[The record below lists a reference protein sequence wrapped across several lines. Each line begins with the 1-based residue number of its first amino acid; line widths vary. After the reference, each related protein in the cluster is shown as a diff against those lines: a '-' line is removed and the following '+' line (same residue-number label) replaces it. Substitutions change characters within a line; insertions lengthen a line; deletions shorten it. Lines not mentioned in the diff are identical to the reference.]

1 MAFRDERII
10 FMGTP
15 EFAVA
20 SLSALIASGCNVVA
34 VITAP
39 DRPSGRGMK
48 LQPSAVKAFA
58 VQHGLPVLQPTNLRS
73 EAFLEELQSFKA
85 TLQVV
90 VAFRMLPQ
98 AVWAMPPKG
107 TFNLHA
113 SLLPQFRGAA
123 PINHAIISGATETG
137 VTTFFLEQEIDT
149 GNIILQEKTPI
160 GPEETAGE
168 LHDRL
173 MAIGARLVVETVRR
187 IATGNVATIPQ
198 TGILQ
203 EELFGA
209 PKIFKDFCRIDWGRS
224 AADVFNHIRGLSP
237 YPSAF
242 TEIRTGDEV
251 FVLKIFRS
259 QMVADSASGAPGQLS
274 SDGRTFLYVQCK
286 DGQLSLLEVQ
296 LSGKR
301 RMAIGEF
308 LKGFDIAGTAIK
320 E

>member
-1 MAFRDERII
+1 
-10 FMGTP
+10 
-15 EFAVA
+15 
-20 SLSALIASGCNVVA
+20 
-34 VITAP
+34 
-39 DRPSGRGMK
+39 
-48 LQPSAVKAFA
+48 VKAFA

-113 SLLPQFRGAA
+113 SLLPQFRGAP

-173 MAIGARLVVETVRR
+173 MVIGAQLVVETVRR

-198 TGILQ
+198 TGLLQ
-203 EELFGA
+203 EELLGA
-209 PKIFKDFCRIDWGRS
+209 PKIFKDFCRIDWGKG
-224 AADVFNHIRGLSP
+224 ALEVFNLIRGLSP

-242 TEIRTGDEV
+242 TEIRTGYEV

-259 QMVADSASGAPGQLS
+259 QVVADSASGAPGQLS
-274 SDGRTFLYVQCK
+274 SDGRTFLHVQCK